1 MSVVSSTKVSFSP
14 IFIWLRGV
22 DDVKMERGY
31 SLGSIRAKTDGK
43 DLSKQKTTWLLVWV
57 SILSRGLIFKGH
69 WVAKYSLII

>member
-1 MSVVSSTKVSFSP
+1 MSVVSSTKFGFSP

-43 DLSKQKTTWLLVWV
+43 DLNKQKTT
-57 SILSRGLIFKGH
+57 
-69 WVAKYSLII
+69 